1 MAFVPIIKVGDA
13 SLFNTMNTP
22 EILNNRKAFGGT
34 FGEFVVE
41 YKKLYEIEYGG
52 SDAGYCS

>member
-41 YKKLYEIEYGG
+41 YKKLYEI
-52 SDAGYCS
+52 